1 MQHKPKMKTIY
12 LWSKS
17 LYHWKQCDSNYG
29 AFTSEATSLYLQ
41 FKQFL
46 HHLASVCRLA
56 GSYNYEQPKHEHHL
70 MEDFG
75 AALSSSL
82 QPPSAR
88 DSKQPTAT
96 AGQPGGKNIFSKWL
110 VVTSSSQ
117 THLEACVIGALITD
131 LTAANNH

>member
-70 MEDFG
+70 IEDFG

-88 DSKQPTAT
+88 DRKQPTAT
-96 AGQPGGKNIFSKWL
+96 AGQPGGKDIFP
-110 VVTSSSQ
+110 
-117 THLEACVIGALITD
+117 
-131 LTAANNH
+131 